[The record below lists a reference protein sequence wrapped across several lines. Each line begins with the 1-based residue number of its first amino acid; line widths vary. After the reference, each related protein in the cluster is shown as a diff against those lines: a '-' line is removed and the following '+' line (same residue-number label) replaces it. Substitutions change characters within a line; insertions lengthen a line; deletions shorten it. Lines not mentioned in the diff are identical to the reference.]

1 MLFLFSKS
9 ELMDNMLVFQT
20 GHGEQCD
27 PAEGHK
33 CHKSCFCD
41 HPRGFV
47 LKLYGH
53 ITLYNQADPLL
64 LFV

>member
-1 MLFLFSKS
+1 
-9 ELMDNMLVFQT
+9 MDNMLVFQT
-20 GHGEQCD
+20 GHGEHCD

-53 ITLYNQADPLL
+53 ITLYNQADPLF